1 MEEDKMANVSSTV
14 LAGKITPPA
23 IHLSPS
29 RQSSSSTDHES
40 KVNTGGIG
48 LTVAKK
54 KRELFSARSSRSG
67 GSNQSST
74 SEYSREHSFS
84 SKVLL
89 NMSKYIICINIKTRK
104 SLSISNAAL

>member
-1 MEEDKMANVSSTV
+1 MEEDKMVNVSSTV
-14 LAGKITPPA
+14 IAGKITPPA

-40 KVNTGGIG
+40 KANTSGVGT
-48 LTVAKK
+48 TVAKK

-84 SKVLL
+84 SKVCLIYNTYNIFL
-89 NMSKYIICINIKTRK
+89 DITCENKIHSRDYI
-104 SLSISNAAL
+104 

>member
-1 MEEDKMANVSSTV
+1 MEEDKMVNVSSTV
-14 LAGKITPPA
+14 IAGKITPPA

-40 KVNTGGIG
+40 KANTSGVGT
-48 LTVAKK
+48 TVAKK

-84 SKVLL
+84 SKVCLIY
-89 NMSKYIICINIKTRK
+89 NTHNIFIDK
-104 SLSISNAAL
+104 ALI

>member
-1 MEEDKMANVSSTV
+1 MEEEKTINVSSTV
-14 LAGKITPPA
+14 IAGKITPPA

-40 KVNTGGIG
+40 KVNTGGVG
-48 LTVAKK
+48 TTVAKK

-84 SKVLL
+84 SKVIRL
-89 NMSKYIICINIKTRK
+89 
-104 SLSISNAAL
+104 